1 MIIAWGLCVLGMGF
15 VHDWKVLTVLRA
27 LLGIF
32 EAGLFPGCVYI
43 IGCWYKQ
50 FETGEE
56 VTPYLCAR

>member
-1 MIIAWGLCVLGMGF
+1 MGF